1 MNLNLGERKVPV
13 SSETFRQAWYH
24 ISIYN
29 GTQRCNNPCTSTEL
43 IISFGILLGF
53 LVPNFGK
60 SALIWR
66 EIQTT
71 WSALCFCLF
80 FDDSQFLSHSTCERV
95 IFLISPERSYWSQ
108 LCSPKKNRYGRGSR
122 WVLVS
127 VVGPIFSLW
136 TSGIYHYYDSRPKK
150 KLYTS
155 PKRLE

>member
-1 MNLNLGERKVPV
+1 M
-13 SSETFRQAWYH
+13 
-24 ISIYN
+24 
-29 GTQRCNNPCTSTEL
+29 TS
-43 IISFGILLGF
+43 LLGSACNIPSSARLGLWKSSLDISLIHINRMGIRFCSLLNF

-150 KLYTS
+150 ELYTS